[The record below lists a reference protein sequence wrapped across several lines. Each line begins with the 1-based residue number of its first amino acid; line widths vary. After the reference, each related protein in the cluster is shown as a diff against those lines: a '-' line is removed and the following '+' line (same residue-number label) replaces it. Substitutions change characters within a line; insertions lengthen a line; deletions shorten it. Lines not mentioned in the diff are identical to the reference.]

1 MCVPILVNMPIYHT
15 DGLVKHLRITVT
27 LPSYASL
34 PNSQNFHELIYLFFH
49 TYVYLSRERSI
60 VGLREK
66 GDHHTVTVLKCVIHC
81 NEKGPS

>member
-34 PNSQNFHELIYLFFH
+34 PNSQNFHGSISLSSSKFPYL
-49 TYVYLSRERSI
+49 LSQMLFIKE
-60 VGLREK
+60 
-66 GDHHTVTVLKCVIHC
+66 HLK
-81 NEKGPS
+81 